1 MTTAA
6 RQVFII
12 ALVLL
17 DLTILIV
24 YTFVNPTDETET
36 SFSANSEIESNQ
48 VRVRLAPPPITVDHN
63 AIHAL
68 GIAFRV
74 LGAAAPPGCGLSDVA
89 QGGKIDTAC
98 GVHRAMM
105 AVLAHHRTCRACVAR
120 I

>member
-1 MTTAA
+1 MA

-36 SFSANSEIESNQ
+36 SFTADSTSESNQ
-48 VRVRLAPPPITVDHN
+48 VRARRAPPPRADAGSDGVQ
-63 AIHAL
+63 ARLRHAVCIID
-68 GIAFRV
+68 GSPRPI
-74 LGAAAPPGCGLSDVA
+74 VA
-89 QGGKIDTAC
+89 
-98 GVHRAMM
+98 GV
-105 AVLAHHRTCRACVAR
+105 RACVAR